1 MDVNKSIKSFIPN
14 NLDRYISEKI
24 EKKAY
29 KSLASNPSLHD
40 KLEFEII
47 PTCIDLN
54 WNKWEEYFRGIL
66 TKKELEIYKL
76 SLIKNTREIM
86 SNIIITPHQKSIEE
100 LIKISCIDPK
110 NKLLTAIQLID
121 EIKNKLAIEFA
132 RSEKSVYCY

>member
-1 MDVNKSIKSFIPN
+1 MDRICDVNKSIKSFIPN
-14 NLDRYISEKI
+14 DLDSCISEKI

-29 KSLASNPSLHD
+29 SSLVSNPSLHD

-66 TKKELEIYKL
+66 SKKELEIYKL

-86 SNIIITPHQKSIEE
+86 SKIIITPHKKSIKE
-100 LIKISCIDPK
+100 LIKIIFNNPK
-110 NKLLTAIQLID
+110 NKLLIAITT
-121 EIKNKLAIEFA
+121 N
-132 RSEKSVYCY
+132 